1 MGKEII
7 STNRY
12 VIGDEYLE
20 VWKKNHRG
28 YDEYEY
34 EYCIAKE
41 IKHGIG
47 GYYFELSVLGGKII
61 KITVN
66 NSRKSEIY
74 EFWEE
79 LQQKIDKSYDP
90 KKAVKNL
97 ASTAA
102 SAIPKAD
109 NAGQKKYNEESEKV
123 KCPDCDSMEFQ
134 VIGTEKKFSG
144 RKAVVGNT
152 LGGLLY
158 GPVGAV
164 VGAAAGIKGKDGK
177 TKFVCNKC
185 GKVWEQKV

>member
-41 IKHGIG
+41 IKHSIA

-61 KITVN
+61 KITVD
-66 NSRKSEIY
+66 NSRQNELY

-79 LQQKIDKSYDP
+79 LQQKIEKSYDP

-97 ASTAA
+97 ASTAE

-134 VIGTEKKFSG
+134 VIGTEKKFSV
-144 RKAVVGNT
+144 RRAFVGKW
-152 LGGLLY
+152 Y
-158 GPVGAV
+158 EPMGAIV
-164 VGAAAGIKGKDGK
+164 QGKDGK